1 MSNVPALVRDGF
13 VTIGLAPLLYT
24 GTVTTVTLTALLAT
38 TPARRRAAREVLA
51 ILLRPRQD
59 RR

>member
-1 MSNVPALVRDGF
+1 MSNSASLLHDCV
-13 VTIGLAPLLYT
+13 VTVGVAPLLYT
-24 GTVTTVTLTALLAT
+24 GTVTTVALTALLAT